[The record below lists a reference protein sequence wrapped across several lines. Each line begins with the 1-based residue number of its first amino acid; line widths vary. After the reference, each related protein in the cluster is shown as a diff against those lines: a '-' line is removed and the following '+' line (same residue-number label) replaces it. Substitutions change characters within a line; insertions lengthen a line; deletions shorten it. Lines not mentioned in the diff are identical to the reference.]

1 MNNSLR
7 GYASPSGISDHYLV
21 GLFTMP
27 SKSLGPK
34 QWHFPVDMLGNTN
47 FDLQVYLILDNF
59 DKKNAKESW
68 EIIKLKI
75 QSLSQKSTCFCQRQ
89 AKRELKSLHV
99 ALNHINK
106 WIFEGDNLDLDRLQ
120 LEQRIEQCM
129 DMHAFFLWDDQAGWV
144 CLEGKPNKKFLHLED
159 VKRNDPLDCLKTKD
173 GIECHDME
181 NILEILCDF
190 YSNLYSSEDQ

>member
-1 MNNSLR
+1 
-7 GYASPSGISDHYLV
+7 
-21 GLFTMP
+21 
-27 SKSLGPK
+27 
-34 QWHFPVDMLGNTN
+34 MLGNTN

-106 WIFEGDNLDLDRLQ
+106 RIFEGDNLDLDRLW
-120 LEQRIEQCM
+120 LEQRI
-129 DMHAFFLWDDQAGWV
+129 D
-144 CLEGKPNKKFLHLED
+144 
-159 VKRNDPLDCLKTKD
+159 
-173 GIECHDME
+173 
-181 NILEILCDF
+181 
-190 YSNLYSSEDQ
+190 